1 MLPQVASFCYHSI
14 LFGWKLHIRGKTD
27 YADTWHCI
35 ICRIHAW
42 SKKNDDLYPGYRAEF
57 LSHIDFYR
65 DKRLVLTGLV
75 GNMTIISRSDS
86 SIFNLDKIRYTIA
99 PGFRYEFEKWFIKG
113 SIHHESLYS
122 ISRAEEQKGAY
133 WQNSIRLGV
142 GTKGS
147 YYLYLPE
154 IYQAYSNTLIN
165 KWDSQVNAGAFLHG
179 SDSIWIARNQDYR
192 YELFS
197 LTRYHLAVHK
207 QWIYFITL
215 SQHLWIQT
223 DKSTENKIAIL
234 LNCFRKGKDGI
245 FGVYYLFN
253 VYDSYAENNENKYG
267 SVGLRVIF

>member
-1 MLPQVASFCYHSI
+1 MLPQVASFCYNSI
-14 LFGWKLHIRGKTD
+14 LFGWKLYIRGKTD

-147 YYLYLPE
+147 YYLYLPK
-154 IYQAYSNTLIN
+154 IYQAYSNTLIY
-165 KWDSQVNAGAFLHG
+165 KWDTQVNAGVFLQG
-179 SDSIWIARNQDYR
+179 SDSIWIARDQDYR

-215 SQHLWIQT
+215 SQHLWIQA
-223 DKSTENKIAIL
+223 DKSTENKIAIF
-234 LNCFRKGKDGI
+234 LNCYRKGKDGI